1 MVIPLKNQQLSFFNT
16 KGVSSGD
23 FFEIKKL
30 NQRILHIIESI
41 SDSFIAF
48 DKEWNFLYINS
59 LAEKYLGKSANS
71 LLGRN
76 FWDIFPELRN
86 SEIHTKLQEAVLEGQ
101 AKFEE
106 YRAELNVWFEIK
118 VSVSDE
124 NIFIFFNDIS
134 QRKQDEEKLLYSEK
148 YFRLIAEVVPQIV
161 WTSDNS
167 GKINYCNKRW
177 REYTGIELHET
188 QRHWKGIIHSD
199 DEGKSFKYWHKA
211 FKKNEPF
218 DLEFRIK
225 SKEGSYQWFLSRAV
239 PVKDDNGNPVKWIG
253 SLTNINDQIK
263 AREHLKISEE
273 RFRAMVDSAPVLIWM
288 SNKQKR
294 FTFFNKAWLE
304 FRGKELNKEAGY
316 RWTRDIHPEDR
327 QMYLDCYKSAFD
339 ARIDFEIE
347 YRLKRFDEEYRWI
360 LNKGIPQYDYNGG
373 FIGYIGSCVD
383 ITERKELEKRK
394 DEFIGIASHELKTP
408 LTSIKAYT
416 QILLKKLTKVKD
428 AEVKRYLNRMIQHI
442 DDLNELISDLL
453 DVSKIEQHKLLFNKQ
468 NFSIMDLVKE
478 VVDDFSALQDTH
490 KLILEGSTDKMIL
503 GDKQRVKQ
511 VLINFISNA
520 IKYSPGANKVII
532 RVGDDNRCILISVQ
546 DFGIGIPKQYLSKI
560 FDRFYRVPGE
570 RKETFPGLGL
580 GLYISS
586 EIIKRH
592 GGSVWVKSKK
602 NAGATFYLS
611 IPLKK

>member
-1 MVIPLKNQQLSFFNT
+1 MEVKR
-16 KGVSSGD
+16 
-23 FFEIKKL
+23 L
-30 NQRILHIIESI
+30 NQKILHILESI
-41 SDSFIAF
+41 NDSFIAF
-48 DKEWNFLYINS
+48 DRDWNILYLNK
-59 LAEKYLGKSANS
+59 LEERYLGKPARE
-71 LLGRN
+71 LLGQN
-76 FWDIFPELRN
+76 LWKIFP
-86 SEIHTKLQEAVLEGQ
+86 KLKESKLYSKLIESVEKSQGR
-101 AKFEE
+101 FEE
-106 YRAELNVWFEIK
+106 YSPELNLWFEIK
-118 VSVSDE
+118 VSVLAD

-134 QRKQDEEKLLYSEK
+134 QRKKDEEKLLYSEK
-148 YFRLIAEVVPQIV
+148 YFRLIAEVIPQIV
-161 WTSDNS
+161 WTADSS
-167 GKINYCNKRW
+167 GTINYCNKRW
-177 REYTGIELHET
+177 VEYTGIELNKVH
-188 QRHWKGIIHSD
+188 RHWRGIIHSED
-199 DEGKSFKYWHKA
+199 ASTNIKAWHEA
-211 FKKNEPF
+211 FKKNKPF
-218 DLEFRIK
+218 DLEFRLK
-225 SKEGSYQWFLSRAV
+225 SKEGVYNWFLSSAV
-239 PVKDDNGNPVKWIG
+239 PVRDNDGNLVKWIG

-327 QMYLDCYKSAFD
+327 QIYLDCYKSAFD

-416 QILLKKLTKVKD
+416 QILLKKLEKVKD

-468 NFSIMDLVKE
+468 NLSIMDLVKE

-503 GDKQRVKQ
+503 GDKQRIKQ

-520 IKYSPGANKVII
+520 IKYSPGENKVII

-546 DFGIGIPKQYLSKI
+546 DFGIGIPKQYLCKI